1 MASAPSNNSNS
12 QNNIPPG
19 IVELNVGG
27 VFYSTS
33 VNTLTS
39 ESGSKLSKLFGPEAK
54 DEILKDSKVNICYMK
69 FFSLLHWQRIWVGT
83 LQMEEVCAQFK
94 NVTTKR
100 FKSYVWEN
108 ICSFFRFSLCS
119 NLLFPLIIDALFYV
133 DLDIDLG
140 IQKGKK

>member
-1 MASAPSNNSNS
+1 MASAPSNNSHD
-12 QNNIPPG
+12 IPPG

-69 FFSLLHWQRIWVGT
+69 FFSLLH
-83 LQMEEVCAQFK
+83 
-94 NVTTKR
+94 
-100 FKSYVWEN
+100 
-108 ICSFFRFSLCS
+108 
-119 NLLFPLIIDALFYV
+119 
-133 DLDIDLG
+133 
-140 IQKGKK
+140 

>member
-54 DEILKDSKVNICYMK
+54 HEILKDSKVNIVSECILRVLIWFYRRIVGYLQRNETLMTCQSK
-69 FFSLLHWQRIWVGT
+69 CFFHYFDIPQ
-83 LQMEEVCAQFK
+83 
-94 NVTTKR
+94 
-100 FKSYVWEN
+100 N
-108 ICSFFRFSLCS
+108 IY
-119 NLLFPLIIDALFYV
+119 NN
-133 DLDIDLG
+133 
-140 IQKGKK
+140 

>member
-12 QNNIPPG
+12 QHNIPPG

-54 DEILKDSKVNICYMK
+54 DEILKDSKVNIFYTKNFQQNTSK
-69 FFSLLHWQRIWVGT
+69 FAI
-83 LQMEEVCAQFK
+83 
-94 NVTTKR
+94 
-100 FKSYVWEN
+100 
-108 ICSFFRFSLCS
+108 
-119 NLLFPLIIDALFYV
+119 FY
-133 DLDIDLG
+133 
-140 IQKGKK
+140 

>member
-54 DEILKDSKVNICYMK
+54 DEILKDSKVNNICYMK
-69 FFSLLHWQRIWVGT
+69 FFSLLH
-83 LQMEEVCAQFK
+83 
-94 NVTTKR
+94 
-100 FKSYVWEN
+100 
-108 ICSFFRFSLCS
+108 
-119 NLLFPLIIDALFYV
+119 
-133 DLDIDLG
+133 
-140 IQKGKK
+140 